1 MAATGCE
8 NFVVVYVLLLI
19 HVFVRAE
26 QPCELAKIHVQ
37 GEDGNL
43 QVLTMKQLRP
53 TQCGTCRRGDEA
65 LSCGASVDAA
75 ASRYSARAVPRT
87 LDLAPRVTLV
97 FDEILIGCGT
107 CLGVLFEKLE
117 NVPRKFLP
125 DILNPPLA
133 PPPRNKQP
141 GPGAKVWQAWLN
153 GDAKHTVTVALPS
166 VKPKRS

>member
-107 CLGVLFEKLE
+107 CLCMLFEKLE
-117 NVPRKFLP
+117 NVPRSKFLP
-125 DILNPPLA
+125 DILT
-133 PPPRNKQP
+133 PPPSPQQGSLEPRCGQTYCSTSL
-141 GPGAKVWQAWLN
+141 WLCQ
-153 GDAKHTVTVALPS
+153 TETILSMSRCV
-166 VKPKRS
+166 